1 MFNSIFLKNG
11 LEIGLTPFFL
21 KWEMYMED
29 SEINDLRNEPNFNGV
44 SFSKFKKT
52 DVKKEL
58 LNSLI
63 HSKIEPACYW
73 SAELICAGHYDCVWE
88 IILLFFSKF
97 IHLGNLNIG
106 IYIEMRLNNFKTILH
121 NGYTDSS
128 LALRNNDK
136 IRQLFC
142 EIMCV
147 LCDAK
152 RRHSFD
158 NVKIKTE
165 DLNMITIKDKFKAPS
180 TEYGEEVFTTE
191 DPKELFPF
199 INELSYSVTATGN
212 NQMIACYWIEWIFEY
227 DSRCKALKEKIL
239 CERRNFAKVESKCQK
254 DIIWIIWDIF
264 LKESLKRNKLIQKII
279 NTLLNLFCL
288 KYTTNCHKKRKN
300 LMYLAI
306 SVLCETFTLE
316 KEIIRHSHIDLVTN
330 IKLNINTVYI
340 QIKKNEESTKTDYLF
355 TGMKSRNLENT
366 IKKLDQMNSFGESFI
381 PRV

>member
-1 MFNSIFLKNG
+1 
-11 LEIGLTPFFL
+11 
-21 KWEMYMED
+21 
-29 SEINDLRNEPNFNGV
+29 
-44 SFSKFKKT
+44 
-52 DVKKEL
+52 
-58 LNSLI
+58 
-63 HSKIEPACYW
+63 
-73 SAELICAGHYDCVWE
+73 
-88 IILLFFSKF
+88 
-97 IHLGNLNIG
+97 
-106 IYIEMRLNNFKTILH
+106 
-121 NGYTDSS
+121 
-128 LALRNNDK
+128 
-136 IRQLFC
+136 
-142 EIMCV
+142 
-147 LCDAK
+147 
-152 RRHSFD
+152 
-158 NVKIKTE
+158 
-165 DLNMITIKDKFKAPS
+165 MITIKDKFKAPS

-227 DSRCKALKEKIL
+227 DARCKALKEKIL
-239 CERRNFAKVESKCQK
+239 CERRNFAKVEPKCQK
-254 DIIWIIWDIF
+254 DVIWIIWDIF

-279 NTLLNLFCL
+279 NTLLSLFCL

-340 QIKKNEESTKTDYLF
+340 QIKQNEESTKTDYLF